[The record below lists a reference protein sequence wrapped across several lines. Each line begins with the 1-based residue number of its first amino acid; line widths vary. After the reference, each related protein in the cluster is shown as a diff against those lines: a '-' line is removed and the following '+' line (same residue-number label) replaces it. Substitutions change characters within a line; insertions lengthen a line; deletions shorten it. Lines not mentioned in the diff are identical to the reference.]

1 MATLRGRPEALPS
14 SRVEPLTLAC
24 ALEVEEKVARKSGLP
39 TALIGMGVT
48 RPLPD
53 GPLVSFGFAGGLVP
67 EIARGTLLTA
77 TRIVSDTGEKL
88 WEGEPIEVDGATPAV
103 ICSTDRVIDQPEDRR
118 RLAERTG
125 AVAVDME
132 SGKLA
137 AAGRLAGTVRAVSDS
152 PERPL
157 GGLATAVR
165 ADGSTDWK
173 VVARSIV
180 FEPVRTGHAIVGAQR
195 AIGTLRRAAEALR

>member
-1 MATLRGRPEALPS
+1 VDS
-14 SRVEPLTLAC
+14 SLTLAC
-24 ALEVEEKVARKSGLP
+24 ALEVEERVARRAGARA
-39 TALIGMGVT
+39 ALIGLGVT
-48 RPLPD
+48 RPLPE

-67 EIARGTLLTA
+67 ELERGTLLTA
-77 TRIVSDTGEKL
+77 TRIVSDTGENL

-103 ICSTDRVIDQPEDRR
+103 ICSTDRVIDQPEERR

-137 AAGRLAGTVRAVSDS
+137 ATGRLAGTVRAVSDS
-152 PERPL
+152 PQRPL

-165 ADGSTDWK
+165 ADGSTNWMVIVRS
-173 VVARSIV
+173 VVR
-180 FEPVRTGHAIVGAQR
+180 EPLRTGRALVGAQR
-195 AIGTLRRAAEALR
+195 ARASLQRAAEDLA